1 MKSKAQKT
9 NVFFVDESGDPTFY
23 DRYGNLIVG
32 KEGCS
37 KILILGF
44 IKTEEPEKL
53 REALNTVRAEVIA
66 DKYLQ
71 SIPSFKNSSQFFHAK
86 DDCPE
91 IREKVFKAIVDLP
104 FKTQFF
110 VGRKIE
116 SLFRK
121 KHKSNPN
128 LFYDDLISKLFENQ
142 LHVSEKSIIYF
153 ATRGNRARQEPL
165 QQAIQV
171 SVDRFEKKWNK
182 KIDSEIQIY
191 AQTPIG
197 EPCLQIVDYMNW
209 VLYRAFSKGEMRYF
223 DFMRE
228 KISLVVD
235 LYDVANY
242 PNTYYTKKNPFD
254 ANKISPL

>member
-1 MKSKAQKT
+1 M
-9 NVFFVDESGDPTFY
+9 P
-23 DRYGNLIVG
+23 
-32 KEGCS
+32 
-37 KILILGF
+37 
-44 IKTEEPEKL
+44 
-53 REALNTVRAEVIA
+53 
-66 DKYLQ
+66 
-71 SIPSFKNSSQFFHAK
+71 
-86 DDCPE
+86 
-91 IREKVFKAIVDLP
+91 
-104 FKTQFF
+104 
-110 VGRKIE
+110 
-116 SLFRK
+116 
-121 KHKSNPN
+121 
-128 LFYDDLISKLFENQ
+128 
-142 LHVSEKSIIYF
+142 YF

-171 SVDRFEKKWNK
+171 SVDSFEKKWNK

-209 VLYRAFSKGEMRYF
+209 VVYRAFSKGEMRYF

-235 LYDVANY
+235 LYDSANY